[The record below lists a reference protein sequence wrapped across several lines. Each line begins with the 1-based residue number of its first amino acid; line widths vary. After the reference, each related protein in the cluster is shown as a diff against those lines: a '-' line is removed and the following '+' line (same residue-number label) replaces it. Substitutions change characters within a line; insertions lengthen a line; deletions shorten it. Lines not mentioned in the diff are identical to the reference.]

1 MITIYTL
8 WQSAWIVGGL
18 WCLSRL
24 FKMLVYEILEKDAG
38 EKYLAGKLEKN
49 WKDYLEE
56 KWFAFRLKK

>member
-24 FKMLVYEILEKDAG
+24 FKMLIYEILEKGAG
-38 EKYLAGKLEKN
+38 EKYLDGELEKN
-49 WKDYLEE
+49 WKEYLEE
-56 KWFAFRLKK
+56 KCRDYRLRK